1 MDQWALIH
9 HRFVTCFVISLNLNI
24 EKKMI
29 SNSSSNAY
37 EYHGIFKFIDELC
50 AINNDHKF
58 LTSVKN
64 INFKELYLTVEH
76 HGNHVS
82 FLDLDIK
89 IEDSFRI

>member
-1 MDQWALIH
+1 
-9 HRFVTCFVISLNLNI
+9 
-24 EKKMI
+24 MI

-89 IEDSFRI
+89 IEDCFRI